1 MADKL
6 KELVTFFILNYATI
20 TIIGSTILGALY
32 FLRKW
37 IINGIKSIEL
47 SNSFHEHFGTFP
59 AKKIKDLH
67 NTISR
72 SSNTLELRQS
82 ISEKHM
88 QIGIYICEAETGRC
102 VWTNDFLNELF
113 EMDSTHMKDYG
124 WAAAIHESDSA
135 KILDIWREA
144 VTENNPYY
152 AEYKIKGRLTNR
164 VKHISTHAIAVTD
177 ENHQKLCYVG
187 YMYEI
192 K

>member
-1 MADKL
+1 MSELTDVLDILL
-6 KELVTFFILNYATI
+6 KHYTTI
-20 TIIGSTILGALY
+20 TIIGSTFLGALY

-37 IINGIKSIEL
+37 IKNGIKSIKL
-47 SNSFHEHFGTFP
+47 SNSFHEHFGSFP

-67 NTISR
+67 TAITR

-88 QIGIYICEAETGRC
+88 QIGVYICEAETGRC

-124 WAAAIHESDSA
+124 WAAAVHESDSA
-135 KILDIWREA
+135 RVLDIWREA

-164 VKHISTHAIAVTD
+164 IKSVSTHAIAVTD
-177 ENHQKLCYVG
+177 ENKQKICEYAS
-187 YMYEI
+187 EI
-192 K
+192 VIK